1 MDRLKILITGKNG
14 YIASSLIKNLKNH
27 LIISIGRDD
36 FDLKNE
42 NDTIKWFSD
51 KYFDVVIH
59 TAVSGGN
66 RLKEE
71 TSDVL
76 MDNLL
81 MYENLI
87 KCRNHFNKF
96 IHFGSGA
103 EETLNTPYAFSKRII
118 NKLMKLDDNSIN
130 IKIYAVFDENEL
142 NQRFIKG
149 NIIRYIQKENMII
162 HQDKKMDFFY
172 MKDLISLIDWLIT
185 NNTYQLRIK
194 NINCTY
200 SNTYSL
206 KEIANFINQL
216 DSYNVGIDI
225 HQSNMGIDYFGNFS
239 KLPINFI
246 GLEKGIIETY
256 NKLKCSI

>member
-27 LIISIGRDD
+27 FIFSIGRDD

-42 NDTIKWFSD
+42 NDTKKWFSD

-66 RLKEE
+66 RLREE

-76 MDNLL
+76 MDNIL
-81 MYENLI
+81 MYENLT
-87 KCRNHFNKF
+87 KCRNHFGKF

-103 EETLNTPYAFSKRII
+103 EDTLNTPYAISKRII

-142 NQRFIKG
+142 EQRFIKG

-162 HQDKKMDFFY
+162 HQNKKMDFFY
-172 MKDLISLIDWLIT
+172 MMDLISVVEWII
-185 NNTYQLRIK
+185 NTDISEINK
-194 NINCTY
+194 NIDCTY
-200 SNTYSL
+200 STTYSL

-216 DSYNVGIDI
+216 DTHKVNIDVEKPN
-225 HQSNMGIDYFGNFS
+225 SGVDYFGKFS
-239 KLPINFI
+239 NIPIKLV
-246 GLEKGIIETY
+246 GLENGIIKTY
-256 NKLKCSI
+256 NKLK